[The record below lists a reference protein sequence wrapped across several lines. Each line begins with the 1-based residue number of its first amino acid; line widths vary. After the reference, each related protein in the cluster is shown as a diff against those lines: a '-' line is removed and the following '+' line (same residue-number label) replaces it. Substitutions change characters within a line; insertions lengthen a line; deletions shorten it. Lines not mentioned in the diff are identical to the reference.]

1 MTELCYDDVSVGDH
15 IPTLTVTVDETQMF
29 FFSAATYNG
38 HRIHYDKEWA
48 RAEGYDDVLVHGPL
62 QAALLARALG
72 DWIGGRG
79 RLVSFSVQ
87 NRAVAYPGEPLSFGG
102 RVTGKRLDESGSGL
116 VDLDI
121 AGRRDDTVLMPG
133 TATVAAI
140 VGIAELPAER
150 RPTGPPRFT
159 LDQYALLAKL
169 VIEDAGVDPGRVN
182 GLLTHG
188 VAESA
193 MFAPATLCEYLG
205 LACDFGERVDLGGA
219 SSAGMVWRAAAAVE
233 LGICEAALAVVPG
246 SASVPHSARRPPP
259 ESNWYGASSNNY
271 GSPQAE
277 FEIPYGNV
285 GQNAPYAQIA
295 QRYAAEFGYDP
306 AALAKIAV
314 DQRTNAC
321 AHPGAVFFGTP
332 ITAADVLDSPMIA
345 DPIHMLETVMRVH
358 GGAAVLIANADLARR
373 GRHRPVWIKGFGEH
387 IAFKTPTY
395 AEDLLSTPIARA
407 AERAFAMA
415 GLDRPDV
422 DVASIYDCY
431 TITVLM
437 SLEDAGFCAKGQG
450 MQWIGD
456 HDLTH
461 RGDFPLNTA
470 GGQLS
475 FGQAGMAGGM
485 HHVVDGARQIMGRAG
500 DAQVPGCHTAF
511 VTGNG
516 GIMSEQV
523 ALLLQGE

>member
-1 MTELCYDDVSVGDH
+1 
-15 IPTLTVTVDETQMF
+15 
-29 FFSAATYNG
+29 
-38 HRIHYDKEWA
+38 
-48 RAEGYDDVLVHGPL
+48 
-62 QAALLARALG
+62 
-72 DWIGGRG
+72 
-79 RLVSFSVQ
+79 
-87 NRAVAYPGEPLSFGG
+87 
-102 RVTGKRLDESGSGL
+102 VTGLRGE
-116 VDLDI
+116 
-121 AGRRDDTVLMPG
+121 
-133 TATVAAI
+133 AAI

-150 RPTGPPRFT
+150 YPTRPALFT
-159 LDQYALLAKL
+159 LDQYALLAKM
-169 VIEDAGVDPGRVN
+169 VIDDAGVDPACVN

-205 LACDFGERVDLGGA
+205 LALDFGERVDLGGA
-219 SSAGMVWRAAAAVE
+219 TSAGMVWRAAAVVE
-233 LGICEAALAVVPG
+233 LGVCDAVLAVVPG
-246 SASVPHSARRPPP
+246 SASMPRPQKSPPP
-259 ESNWYGASSNNY
+259 SPNWYGASSNNY

-295 QRYAAEFGYDP
+295 QRYAAKFGYDP
-306 AALAKIAV
+306 AAVAKIAV

-321 AHPGAVFFGTP
+321 AHPGAVFHGIP
-332 ITAADVLDSPMIA
+332 ITVDDVLASPMIA

-358 GGAAVLIANADLARR
+358 GGVGVLIANADIARR
-373 GRHRPVWIKGFGEH
+373 SRNRPVWITGFGEH

-395 AEDLLSTPIARA
+395 ADDLLCTPIARA
-407 AERAFAMA
+407 ADKAFAMA
-415 GLDRPDV
+415 GLSRSDV
-422 DVASIYDCY
+422 DIVSIYDCY

-437 SLEDAGFCAKGQG
+437 SLEDAGFCAKGKG
-450 MQWIGD
+450 MSWISD
-456 HDLTH
+456 HDLTY

-500 DAQVPGCHTAF
+500 DAQVRDCDTAF

-523 ALLLQGE
+523 ALLMRGD

>member
-1 MTELCYDDVSVGDH
+1 
-15 IPTLTVTVDETQMF
+15 
-29 FFSAATYNG
+29 
-38 HRIHYDKEWA
+38 
-48 RAEGYDDVLVHGPL
+48 
-62 QAALLARALG
+62 
-72 DWIGGRG
+72 
-79 RLVSFSVQ
+79 
-87 NRAVAYPGEPLSFGG
+87 
-102 RVTGKRLDESGSGL
+102 VTGLRGE
-116 VDLDI
+116 
-121 AGRRDDTVLMPG
+121 
-133 TATVAAI
+133 AAI

-150 RPTGPPRFT
+150 RPTGPPMFS
-159 LDQYALLAKL
+159 LDQYARLAKIVL
-169 VIEDAGVDPGRVN
+169 EDAGVDPARVK

-205 LACDFGERVDLGGA
+205 LPLDFGERVDLGGA
-219 SSAGMVWRAAAAVE
+219 TSAGMVWRAAAAVE
-233 LGICEAALAVVPG
+233 LGVCDAALAVIPG
-246 SASVPHSARRPPP
+246 SGAVPHSGKRPPAAT
-259 ESNWYGASSNNY
+259 NWYGASSNTY

-306 AALAKIAV
+306 AAVAKIAV

-321 AHPGAVFFGTP
+321 AHPGAVFHGTP
-332 ITAADVLDSPMIA
+332 ITVDDVLASPMIA

-358 GGAAVLIANADLARR
+358 GGAGVLIANADIVRR
-373 GRHRPVWIKGFGEH
+373 SRNRPVWINGFGEH

-395 AEDLLSTPIARA
+395 ADDLLCTPIARA
-407 AERAFAMA
+407 AEKAFTMA
-415 GLDRPDV
+415 GLSRSDV
-422 DVASIYDCY
+422 DIASIYDCY

-450 MQWIGD
+450 MSWVTS
-456 HDLTH
+456 HDLTY

-485 HHVVDGARQIMGRAG
+485 HHVVDAARQIMGRAG
-500 DAQVPGCHTAF
+500 DAQVRDCHTAF

-523 ALLLQGE
+523 ALLMRGD

>member
-1 MTELCYDDVSVGDH
+1 MTGL
-15 IPTLTVTVDETQMF
+15 
-29 FFSAATYNG
+29 
-38 HRIHYDKEWA
+38 
-48 RAEGYDDVLVHGPL
+48 
-62 QAALLARALG
+62 
-72 DWIGGRG
+72 RG
-79 RLVSFSVQ
+79 
-87 NRAVAYPGEPLSFGG
+87 E
-102 RVTGKRLDESGSGL
+102 
-116 VDLDI
+116 
-121 AGRRDDTVLMPG
+121 
-133 TATVAAI
+133 AAI

-150 RPTGPPRFT
+150 RPTRPAAFT
-159 LDQYALLAKL
+159 LDQYALLAKM
-169 VIEDAGVDPGRVN
+169 VVEDAGVDPARIN
-182 GLLTHG
+182 GLITHG

-205 LACDFGERVDLGGA
+205 LPLDFGERVDLGGA
-219 SSAGMVWRAAAAVE
+219 TAAGMVWRAAAAVE
-233 LGICEAALAVVPG
+233 LGVCDAVLAVVPG
-246 SASVPHSARRPPP
+246 SANVPHSERRPAAAP
-259 ESNWYGASSNNY
+259 NWYGASSNNY

-295 QRYAAEFGYDP
+295 QRYAAEYGYDP
-306 AALAKIAV
+306 AAVAKIAV
-314 DQRTNAC
+314 DQRANAC
-321 AHPGAVFFGTP
+321 AHPGAVFHGAP
-332 ITAADVLDSPMIA
+332 ITVSDVLASPMIA

-358 GGAAVLIANADLARR
+358 GGAGVLVANADIARR
-373 GRHRPVWIKGFGEH
+373 SRHRPVWITGFGEH

-395 AEDLLSTPIARA
+395 ADNLLSTPIARA
-407 AERAFAMA
+407 ADRAFAMA
-415 GLDRPDV
+415 GLGRADV

-437 SLEDAGFCAKGQG
+437 TLEDAGFCAKGKG
-450 MQWIGD
+450 MGWVSD

-485 HHVVDGARQIMGRAG
+485 HHVVDGARQLMGRAG
-500 DAQVPGCHTAF
+500 DVQVPDCHTAF

-523 ALLLQGE
+523 ALLMRGD

>member
-1 MTELCYDDVSVGDH
+1 MTGL
-15 IPTLTVTVDETQMF
+15 
-29 FFSAATYNG
+29 
-38 HRIHYDKEWA
+38 
-48 RAEGYDDVLVHGPL
+48 
-62 QAALLARALG
+62 
-72 DWIGGRG
+72 RG
-79 RLVSFSVQ
+79 
-87 NRAVAYPGEPLSFGG
+87 E
-102 RVTGKRLDESGSGL
+102 
-116 VDLDI
+116 
-121 AGRRDDTVLMPG
+121 
-133 TATVAAI
+133 AAI

-150 RPTGPPRFT
+150 RPSGPPLFT
-159 LDQYALLAKL
+159 LDQYARLAKL
-169 VIEDAGVDPGRVN
+169 VVEDAGVDVSCIN

-205 LACDFGERVDLGGA
+205 LALDFGERVDLGGA
-219 SSAGMVWRAAAAVE
+219 TSAGMVWRAAAAVE
-233 LGICEAALAVVPG
+233 LGICDAALAVVPG
-246 SASVPHSARRPPP
+246 SASVPTSHNRPPAAP
-259 ESNWYGASSNNY
+259 NWYGASSNNY

-295 QRYAAEFGYDP
+295 QRYAAEFGYD
-306 AALAKIAV
+306 AAAVAKIAV
-314 DQRTNAC
+314 DQRANAC
-321 AHPGAVFFGTP
+321 AHPDAVFHGTP
-332 ITAADVLDSPMIA
+332 ITVDDVLASPMIA

-358 GGAAVLIANADLARR
+358 GGVAVLIANADIARR
-373 GRHRPVWIKGFGEH
+373 CRNRPVWITGFGEH

-395 AEDLLSTPIARA
+395 ADDLLRTPIARA
-407 AERAFAMA
+407 ADRAFAMA
-415 GLDRPDV
+415 GLSRSDV

-450 MQWIGD
+450 MSWITE
-456 HDLTH
+456 HDLTY

-500 DAQVPGCHTAF
+500 DAQVPDCHIAF

-523 ALLLQGE
+523 ALLLRGD

>member
-1 MTELCYDDVSVGDH
+1 
-15 IPTLTVTVDETQMF
+15 
-29 FFSAATYNG
+29 
-38 HRIHYDKEWA
+38 
-48 RAEGYDDVLVHGPL
+48 
-62 QAALLARALG
+62 
-72 DWIGGRG
+72 
-79 RLVSFSVQ
+79 
-87 NRAVAYPGEPLSFGG
+87 
-102 RVTGKRLDESGSGL
+102 VTGFRGE
-116 VDLDI
+116 
-121 AGRRDDTVLMPG
+121 
-133 TATVAAI
+133 AAI
-140 VGIAELPAER
+140 VGIAELPAQR
-150 RPTGPPRFT
+150 RPSRPPLFT
-159 LDQYALLAKL
+159 LDQYALLAKMA
-169 VIEDAGVDPGRVN
+169 VEDAGVDPACIN

-188 VAESA
+188 VAEST

-205 LACDFGERVDLGGA
+205 LALDFGERVDLGGA
-219 SSAGMVWRAAAAVE
+219 TSAGMVWRAAAAVE
-233 LGICEAALAVVPG
+233 LGICDAVLAVVPG
-246 SASVPHSARRPPP
+246 SAAVPHAPQLESSPPAAP
-259 ESNWYGASSNNY
+259 NWFGASSNNY

-306 AALAKIAV
+306 AAVAKIAV

-321 AHPGAVFFGTP
+321 AHPGAVFHGTP
-332 ITAADVLDSPMIA
+332 ITVDEVLASPMIA

-358 GGAAVLIANADLARR
+358 GGVGVLIANADLARR
-373 GRHRPVWIKGFGEH
+373 SRHRPVWITGFGEH

-395 AEDLLSTPIARA
+395 AQDLLRTPIARA
-407 AERAFAMA
+407 ADKAFTMA
-415 GLDRPDV
+415 GLSRADV
-422 DVASIYDCY
+422 DIASIYDCY

-437 SLEDAGFCAKGQG
+437 SLEDAGFCGKGEG
-450 MQWIGD
+450 MSWVSER
-456 HDLTH
+456 DLTY

-500 DAQVPGCHTAF
+500 DAQVPDCHTAF

-523 ALLLQGE
+523 ALLMRGD

>member
-1 MTELCYDDVSVGDH
+1 MTGL
-15 IPTLTVTVDETQMF
+15 
-29 FFSAATYNG
+29 
-38 HRIHYDKEWA
+38 
-48 RAEGYDDVLVHGPL
+48 
-62 QAALLARALG
+62 
-72 DWIGGRG
+72 RG
-79 RLVSFSVQ
+79 
-87 NRAVAYPGEPLSFGG
+87 E
-102 RVTGKRLDESGSGL
+102 
-116 VDLDI
+116 
-121 AGRRDDTVLMPG
+121 
-133 TATVAAI
+133 AAI
-140 VGIAELPAER
+140 VGITELPAER
-150 RPTGPPRFT
+150 RPTRPPLFT
-159 LDQYALLAKL
+159 LDQYALLAKM
-169 VIEDAGVDPGRVN
+169 VIEDAGVDAACVN

-188 VAESA
+188 IAESA

-205 LACDFGERVDLGGA
+205 LALDFGERVDLGGA
-219 SSAGMVWRAAAAVE
+219 TAAGMIWRAAAAVE
-233 LGICEAALAVVPG
+233 LGICDAVLAVIPG
-246 SASVPHSARRPPP
+246 SASQPQSEKRPPP
-259 ESNWYGASSNNY
+259 TPNWYGASSNNY

-306 AALAKIAV
+306 AAVAKVAV

-321 AHPGAVFFGTP
+321 AHPGAVFHGHPLTVD
-332 ITAADVLDSPMIA
+332 DVLASPMIA

-358 GGAAVLIANADLARR
+358 GGAGVLIANADIARR

-395 AEDLLSTPIARA
+395 AEDLLCTPIARA
-407 AERAFAMA
+407 ADRAFGMA
-415 GLDRPDV
+415 GLDRAEV
-422 DVASIYDCY
+422 DMASIYDCY

-437 SLEDAGFCAKGQG
+437 SLEDAGFCDKGHG
-450 MQWIGD
+450 MSWIAG
-456 HDLTH
+456 HDLTY

-485 HHVVDGARQIMGRAG
+485 HHVVDGARQVMGRAG
-500 DAQVPGCHTAF
+500 DAQVRDCHTAF

-523 ALLLQGE
+523 ALLMRGD